1 MNRKR
6 YIFLF
11 DVAKIKVSPVNR
23 RMANGF
29 PATFYCGASGYENK
43 YSWEEKAPGGVW
55 VESNQFGAKSELLTV
70 VAQSSLNGY
79 QYRCRVTNGGK
90 VLYSSAATLTVVEVS
105 SNGTSSKLQS
115 ADN

>member
-1 MNRKR
+1 MNRRKR

-11 DVAKIKVSPVNR
+11 DVSKIKIQPVNR
-23 RMANGF
+23 RMAAGF

-55 VESNQFGAKSELLTV
+55 VESHQFGAQSELLTV
-70 VAQSSLNGY
+70 MAKASLNGY
-79 QYRCRVTNGGK
+79 QYRCKVTNGGR

-105 SNGTSSKLQS
+105 TS
-115 ADN
+115 ATTN